1 MKREARVVASDAAT
15 IRARRNEGPVVHKVR
30 ERWKAL
36 SLALLTA
43 TLLPI
48 ASLAAAPPA
57 DLTGGWQLNEEDSDD
72 SRERLQGL
80 TILRSQARSV
90 VQAQR
95 DREEAGMTR
104 QQQVYDEM
112 QLAKE
117 RKLINQE
124 ADVGNLGE
132 IIHTTQLKL
141 EADATTVTI
150 TYDGGLVR
158 VLAPRPGG
166 ARYSAKGD
174 EFVETG
180 IGRSMVYWRG
190 KQLVIET
197 LLAPRG
203 TMIETLGLR
212 KDGRQLEVQTVLRN
226 PDWLV
231 NPEISRVFDRR

>member
-1 MKREARVVASDAAT
+1 MTV
-15 IRARRNEGPVVHKVR
+15 
-30 ERWKAL
+30 
-36 SLALLTA
+36 SLMLLTVALLQSGP
-43 TLLPI
+43 L
-48 ASLAAAPPA
+48 SAAPPA
-57 DLTGGWQLNEEDSDD
+57 DLTGSWRLNEEDSDD

-80 TILRSQARSV
+80 TILRSQPRSV

-124 ADVGNLGE
+124 ADVGGLGE
-132 IIHTTQLKL
+132 IIHTASLQLS
-141 EADATTVTI
+141 ADATTVTV

-190 KQLVIET
+190 KQLLIET

-203 TMIETLGLR
+203 TMIEALSLR

-231 NPEISRVFDRR
+231 NPEISRVFDRQ

>member
-1 MKREARVVASDAAT
+1 MSQLLQFGARP
-15 IRARRNEGPVVHKVR
+15 NEDPAVHR
-30 ERWKAL
+30 
-36 SLALLTA
+36 SLAQRMTVSLMLLTVA
-43 TLLPI
+43 LLQSGPL
-48 ASLAAAPPA
+48 SAAPPA
-57 DLTGGWQLNEEDSDD
+57 DLTGSWRLNEEDSDD

-80 TILRSQARSV
+80 TILRSQPRSV

-124 ADVGNLGE
+124 ADVGGLGE
-132 IIHTTQLKL
+132 IIHTASLQLS
-141 EADATTVTI
+141 ADATTVTV

-190 KQLVIET
+190 KQLLIET

-203 TMIETLGLR
+203 TMIETLSLR

-231 NPEISRVFDRR
+231 NPEISRVFDRQ

>member
-1 MKREARVVASDAAT
+1 M
-15 IRARRNEGPVVHKVR
+15 
-30 ERWKAL
+30 AL
-36 SLALLTA
+36 ILLAA
-43 TLLPI
+43 TLLQSGPL
-48 ASLAAAPPA
+48 SAAPPA
-57 DLTGGWQLNEEDSDD
+57 DLTGSWRLNEEDSDD

-80 TILRSQARSV
+80 TILRSQPRSL

-95 DREEAGMTR
+95 DREGVGMTR
-104 QQQVYDEM
+104 QQQVFDEL

-124 ADVGNLGE
+124 ADVGGLGE
-132 IIHTTQLKL
+132 IIHTTSLL
-141 EADATTVTI
+141 LGADATTVTV

-203 TMIETLGLR
+203 TMIETLSLR
-212 KDGRQLEVQTVLRN
+212 KDGRQLEVQTILRN

-231 NPEISRVFDRR
+231 NPEISRVFDRQ

>member
-1 MKREARVVASDAAT
+1 MPQNLAMKKMISLLLLVA
-15 IRARRNEGPVVHKVR
+15 
-30 ERWKAL
+30 
-36 SLALLTA
+36 ALLPSGP
-43 TLLPI
+43 LQ
-48 ASLAAAPPA
+48 AAPPA
-57 DLTGGWQLNEEDSDD
+57 DLTGSWRLNEEDSDD

-80 TILRSQARSV
+80 TILRTQPRSL

-124 ADVGNLGE
+124 AEVGGLGE
-132 IIHTTQLKL
+132 IIHTETLQLS
-141 EADATTVTI
+141 ADGTNVTV

-190 KQLVIET
+190 KELVIET

-212 KDGRQLEVQTVLRN
+212 KDGRQIEVQTILRN

-231 NPEISRVFDRR
+231 NPEISRVFDRQ

>member
-1 MKREARVVASDAAT
+1 MSQLLQFGARP
-15 IRARRNEGPVVHKVR
+15 NEDPAVHRSHAQRMTV
-30 ERWKAL
+30 
-36 SLALLTA
+36 SLMLLTVALLQSGP
-43 TLLPI
+43 L
-48 ASLAAAPPA
+48 SAAPPA
-57 DLTGGWQLNEEDSDD
+57 DLTGSWRLNEEDSDD

-80 TILRSQARSV
+80 TILRSQPRSV

-124 ADVGNLGE
+124 ADVGGLGE
-132 IIHTTQLKL
+132 IIHTASLQLS
-141 EADATTVTI
+141 ADATTVTV

-190 KQLVIET
+190 KQLLIET

-203 TMIETLGLR
+203 TMIETLSLR

-231 NPEISRVFDRR
+231 NPEISRVFDRQ

>member
-1 MKREARVVASDAAT
+1 MPR
-15 IRARRNEGPVVHKVR
+15 
-30 ERWKAL
+30 
-36 SLALLTA
+36 SLAIQGMALILLAA
-43 TLLPI
+43 TLLQSGPL
-48 ASLAAAPPA
+48 SAAPPA
-57 DLTGGWQLNEEDSDD
+57 DLTGSWRLNEEDSDD

-80 TILRSQARSV
+80 TILRSQPRSL

-95 DREEAGMTR
+95 DREGVGMTR
-104 QQQVYDEM
+104 QQQVFDEL

-124 ADVGNLGE
+124 ADVGGLGE
-132 IIHTTQLKL
+132 IIHTTSLL
-141 EADATTVTI
+141 LGADATTVTV

-203 TMIETLGLR
+203 TMIETLSLR
-212 KDGRQLEVQTVLRN
+212 KDGRQLEVQTILRN

-231 NPEISRVFDRR
+231 NPEISRVFDRQ